1 MADRPVGLPR
11 ALRDALA
18 AVFDVSTDTI
28 DRVRIVERSR
38 FARLHGRRVAA
49 TTRRGVIYLAG
60 SRKRFVADP
69 ELVLH
74 EYFHVLRQ
82 WDTGTLTVWR
92 YLRESLKH
100 GYRGNRFE
108 VEARAFTRQ
117 HVLAFAATLNP
128 SKREAVVMSSGAEG
142 TSGGAPRG

>member
-1 MADRPVGLPR
+1 MSDRPVGLPR
-11 ALRDALA
+11 VMRGALA
-18 AVFDVSTDTI
+18 AVFDVPIDTI
-28 DRVRIVERSR
+28 DRVRLVERSR

-60 SRKRFVADP
+60 SQKRFSADP

-82 WDTGTLTVWR
+82 WDTGSLTVWR
-92 YLRESLKH
+92 YLHESLRH
-100 GYRGNRFE
+100 GYRDNRYE

-128 SKREAVVMSSGAEG
+128 SKGDAILMSSGAHG
-142 TSGGAPRG
+142 TSDIASNG